1 MFGQAA
7 RRGDR
12 CFRAVTDRDH
22 GRVAVAAPDRLR
34 TQQQNVDKDSPTCL
48 LAQAWRRRRRP
59 KTEQSGAERRRN
71 MHRGRRLRAP
81 RAPSTSLSFDRAR
94 GLAYALDTHNNAA
107 IVSFLKST
115 RIPTQRRCDAAP
127 CQHARARLLC
137 SCSGSGVKTGRRC
150 LETRAAAM
158 RGLGCSNGSIL

>member
-48 LAQAWRRRRRP
+48 LSQAWRRRRCP
-59 KTEQSGAERRRN
+59 KTEQSGAERRRI

-81 RAPSTSLSFDRAR
+81 RAPSTSLSFDRARGLAYALDTHNNALSFDRAR

-127 CQHARARLLC
+127 CQLYI
-137 SCSGSGVKTGRRC
+137 S
-150 LETRAAAM
+150 M
-158 RGLGCSNGSIL
+158 QGLGCSARAWGRA